1 MQQAAQLELLKKL
14 LQRPSVNGDE
24 SQVTQY
30 LATVLADYGIKSE
43 LIELAPGRAG
53 LVAEMG
59 PAEAPVVA
67 LAAHADTVGIGDE
80 TNWQYPPFAG
90 VVVDGKIYG
99 RGAADMKG
107 GLAAMVC
114 AVVALH
120 EQESSLP
127 VRVRLIVSTDEEVG
141 GLGAA
146 QLVATGHL
154 KDVVAVVIGE
164 ATSGEVQY
172 AHNGSFDYQVT
183 SRGKLAH
190 SSQPALGVNAV
201 MNLVQFINQEP
212 SVFAEA
218 PVNDVLGPVI
228 HSVTVFHG
236 GEQLNSIPDEAYL
249 QGNVRTIPE
258 FDNQQTQAAFNKLID
273 QLNQQPGVDLSLSV
287 VADFAPVVTAPTN
300 PLVQQM
306 QQAVAAVTGVQPP
319 LTISNGATDAS
330 RYVIG
335 NPALKVV
342 IYGPG
347 DETQAHQVDES
358 LPLDEYYQA
367 IEIYQRFIMRSR
379 AER

>member
-1 MQQAAQLELLKKL
+1 MMQKVAQLELLQAL

-24 SQVTQY
+24 RRVTEY
-30 LATVLADYGIKSE
+30 LAEFLANHGIASE
-43 LIELAPGRAG
+43 LIELSPGRAG
-53 LVAEMG
+53 LVAEIG
-59 PAEAPVVA
+59 PQNRPVVA
-67 LAAHADTVGIGDE
+67 LAAHADTVAVGEAD
-80 TNWQYPPFAG
+80 NWQYPPFAAT
-90 VVVDGKIYG
+90 VANKRIYG

-114 AVVALH
+114 AVVSLH

-141 GLGAA
+141 GRGAA

-190 SSQPALGVNAV
+190 SSQPSLGINAV
-201 MNLVQFINQEP
+201 MNLVKFINQEP
-212 SVFAEA
+212 TVFANA
-218 PVNDVLGPVI
+218 PVSEVLGPVI

-236 GEQLNSIPDEAYL
+236 GEQLNSIPDQAYL

-258 FDNQQTQAAFNKLID
+258 FDNEQTKAGFERLIA
-273 QLNQQPGVDLSLSV
+273 QLNQQPGVNLSLSV

-306 QQAVAAVTGVQPP
+306 QQAVASVTGVQPP
-319 LTISNGATDAS
+319 LAISNGATDAS

-335 NPALKVV
+335 NPALEVV

-347 DETQAHQVDES
+347 DEAQSHQVDES
-358 LPLDEYYQA
+358 LSLDEYYQA
-367 IEIYQRFIMRSR
+367 IEIYQRFIMRS
-379 AER
+379 